1 MVNKNFVAK
10 LYNYCNTQL
19 KCHQEKKEQKKKKK
33 SVTHGLQSQ
42 LCKKQ
47 YNKKRL
53 IFFVSTDKSSN
64 ILQQPVS
71 LQ

>member
-1 MVNKNFVAK
+1 M
-10 LYNYCNTQL
+10 
-19 KCHQEKKEQKKKKK
+19 
-33 SVTHGLQSQ
+33 QSQ